1 MRIGITGAFGFLGSN
16 IAREALA
23 RGHELVAFA
32 SRRRAHPFLPA
43 GSVELRDLRLGP
55 EPPPTAA
62 FAGLD
67 AIVHAAGATSFRAAD
82 ARAVWDVNVLGSR
95 ALYEAALDSGVA
107 RLVDLSSVNAVGSVG
122 GRPADERGGMRYD
135 RRYPCSFVGP
145 DEALA
150 AVAASAGGDYR
161 FLRRS
166 AVPYIDSKV
175 AALELSRRYARE
187 RGLPLVTVYPGT
199 AVGAGD
205 LGGGIGRFVDMVWEG
220 RLGIAPSGSTSYMD
234 AGDFARG
241 ALAALERGAI
251 GEDYILAGE
260 TMSYAG
266 FMALIRELAGGL
278 GAGESGA
285 GGSGAGHGGRGRGP
299 GRLGGRVAGR
309 GGRGMRGIRG
319 RRRAFVVPAA
329 IGILGAGIAERVLP
343 GLGLYRALAVSGA
356 VRQAYD
362 SSKAMRELGY
372 KPERPLAESIRDCR
386 RFSDIVRTMNDGV

>member
-23 RGHELVAFA
+23 SGYELVAFA
-32 SRRRAHPFLPA
+32 SRRRDHPFLPA
-43 GSVELRDLRLGP
+43 GSVEVRDLRLGR
-55 EPPPTAA
+55 EPVPAA
-62 FAGLD
+62 ALAGLD

-82 ARAVWDVNVLGSR
+82 ARAVWEVNVLGSR
-95 ALYEAALDSGVA
+95 ALYEAALEAGVS
-107 RLVDLSSVNAVGSVG
+107 RFVDLSSVNAVGSVG
-122 GRPADERGGMRYD
+122 GRPADERGVMRYC
-135 RRYPCSFVGP
+135 RGYPCSFAGA

-166 AVPYIDSKV
+166 EVPYIDSKV
-175 AALELSRRYARE
+175 AALEVSRRYARE

-205 LGGGIGRFVDMVWEG
+205 PGGGIGRFVDMVWEG

-251 GEDYILAGE
+251 GGDYVLAGE
-260 TMSYAG
+260 TMSYAA
-266 FMALIRELAGGL
+266 FMELIWELAGDPR
-278 GAGESGA
+278 A
-285 GGSGAGHGGRGRGP
+285 GGRD
-299 GRLGGRVAGR
+299 
-309 GGRGMRGIRG
+309 G
-319 RRRAFVVPAA
+319 RRQPRRAAVVPAPLGA
-329 IGILGAGIAERVLP
+329 FGAGIAERALP

-362 SSKAMRELGY
+362 SGKARRELGY
-372 KPERPLAESIRDCR
+372 TPDRPIAESIRECR
-386 RFSDIVRTMNDGV
+386 RYSDAHRSMIHGV

>member
-1 MRIGITGAFGFLGSN
+1 MRIGITGAFGYLGSN
-16 IAREALA
+16 IVREALA
-23 RGHELVAFA
+23 RGYEIVAFA
-32 SRRRAHPFLPA
+32 SRRRDHPFLPA
-43 GSVELRDLRLGP
+43 GAVELRDLRLGREPAAP
-55 EPPPTAA
+55 EA

-82 ARAVWDVNVLGSR
+82 ARSVWDVNVLGSR
-95 ALYEAALDSGVA
+95 ALYEAALAAGVS
-107 RLVDLSSVNAVGSVG
+107 RFVDLSSVNAIGSAG
-122 GRPADERGGMRYD
+122 GRLVDERSGMRYD
-135 RRYPCSFVGP
+135 RNYPCSFRGP

-166 AVPYIDSKV
+166 EVPYIDSKV

-205 LGGGIGRFVDMVWEG
+205 PGGGIGRFVDMVWEG

-251 GEDYILAGE
+251 GDDYILAGE
-260 TMSYAG
+260 TMSYAA
-266 FMALIRELAGGL
+266 FMELIWDLAGDF
-278 GAGESGA
+278 SA
-285 GGSGAGHGGRGRGP
+285 GGR
-299 GRLGGRVAGR
+299 
-309 GGRGMRGIRG
+309 RG
-319 RRRAFVVPAA
+319 RRRPRRAAIVPAA
-329 IGILGAGIAERVLP
+329 LGALGAGIAERALP
-343 GLGLYRALAVSGA
+343 WLGLYRALAVSGA

-362 SSKAMRELGY
+362 SGKAKRELGY
-372 KPERPLAESIRDCR
+372 RPERPIAESIRACR
-386 RFSDIVRTMNDGV
+386 RFSEALRTNGGRQGRAWRILGRCPSGTSRPVGLVGRLPPF

>member
-16 IAREALA
+16 IASEAMK
-23 RGHELVAFA
+23 RGHEVVAFA
-32 SRRRAHPFLPA
+32 SRRRTHPFLPD
-43 GSVELRDLRLGP
+43 GSVEVRDLRLGQ
-55 EPPPTAA
+55 EPLSAKVLG
-62 FAGLD
+62 GLD

-95 ALYEAALDSGVA
+95 AVYDAVIAAGIS
-107 RLVDLSSVNAVGSVG
+107 RLLDLSSVNAIGSMG
-122 GRPADERGGMRYD
+122 GRLVDERSGMRYD
-135 RRYPCSFVGP
+135 DGYPCSFAGAE
-145 DEALA
+145 EALA
-150 AVAASAGGDYR
+150 AVASSASGDYR

-166 AVPYIDSKV
+166 EVPYIDSKV
-175 AALELSRRYARE
+175 AAFELSRRYARE

-205 LGGGIGRFVDMVWEG
+205 PGGGIGRFVDMVWEG

-260 TMSYAG
+260 TMSYAA
-266 FMALIRELAGGL
+266 FMELIRELAGDAGAEGL
-278 GAGESGA
+278 GGP
-285 GGSGAGHGGRGRGP
+285 GGRTRP
-299 GRLGGRVAGR
+299 RR
-309 GGRGMRGIRG
+309 
-319 RRRAFVVPAA
+319 RRRAAVVPAA
-329 IGILGAGIAERVLP
+329 LGALGAGIAERALP

-362 SSKAMRELGY
+362 SGKAKRELGY
-372 KPERPLAESIRDCR
+372 RPDRPIAESIAECR
-386 RFSDIVRTMNDGV
+386 RFSEALSSKVHGA

>member
-23 RGHELVAFA
+23 RGYELVAFA

-55 EPPPTAA
+55 EPLPAA
-62 FAGLD
+62 ALAGLD

-95 ALYEAALDSGVA
+95 ALYEAALDAGVA

-122 GRPADERGGMRYD
+122 GRPADECGGMRYD
-135 RRYPCSFVGP
+135 RRYPCSFAGP
-145 DEALA
+145 DEAMA

-161 FLRRS
+161 FLRCS
-166 AVPYIDSKV
+166 AAPYIDSKV

-266 FMALIRELAGGL
+266 FMALIRELAGN
-278 GAGESGA
+278 SGA
-285 GGSGAGHGGRGRGP
+285 GNSGTGHGGRGRGSE
-299 GRLGGRVAGR
+299 RLGRRGSLGR
-309 GGRGMRGIRG
+309 G
-319 RRRAFVVPAA
+319 RAFVVPAA
-329 IGILGAGIAERVLP
+329 IGILGAGIAECALP

-356 VRQAYD
+356 VCQAYD
-362 SSKAMRELGY
+362 SGKAMRELGY
-372 KPERPLAESIRDCR
+372 RPECPLAESIRECR
-386 RFSDIVRTMNDGV
+386 RFSEALRSNINGA